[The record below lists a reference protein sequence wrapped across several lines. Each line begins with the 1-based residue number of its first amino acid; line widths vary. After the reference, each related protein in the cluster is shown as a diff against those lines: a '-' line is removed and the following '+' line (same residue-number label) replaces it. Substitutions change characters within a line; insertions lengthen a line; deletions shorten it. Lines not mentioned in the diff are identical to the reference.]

1 MVIPLISNVSQL
13 MNKLLP
19 ILALLFF
26 SCDEDNPVASDTTAP
41 IVTITFPADGSTL
54 SAQTTILVNVAD
66 DSDIDSVWF
75 IVNGVSE
82 FIDTV
87 APYEYSWDVCALTE
101 ETATILV
108 NAFDSEENVGVSEL
122 LTYSVNCAE

>member
-1 MVIPLISNVSQL
+1 
-13 MNKLLP
+13 MNKLFP
-19 ILALLFF
+19 IVLALLFF

-41 IVTITFPADGSTL
+41 IVTITFPLDNATL
-54 SAQTTILVNVAD
+54 SAQTTISVNVVD

-75 IVNGVSE
+75 IVNGVST
-82 FIDTV
+82 FIDTI

-101 ETATILV
+101 DTATILV
-108 NAFDSEENVGVSEL
+108 NAFDSEGNVGVSEL